1 MKKTAYVWDN
11 IVDATKKLEVRLN
24 EGYKI
29 ISSKI
34 YEVETGEE
42 ESELIFAAVLV
53 KEV

>member
-11 IVDATKKLEVRLN
+11 ITDATNELEVRLN

-29 ISSKI
+29 VASKI
-34 YEVETGEE
+34 YEVETGED
-42 ESELIFAAVLV
+42 ESELVFAAVLV